1 MWVKKLVDT
10 FFSALI
16 VIVFL
21 PILGIISV
29 LIYFD
34 VGTPI
39 FFIQDRVGYAEK
51 VFKMVKF
58 RTMNNA
64 VDPAGRLLSD
74 AKRTTRLGAFL
85 RNSSLDELPEL
96 WNILCGQ
103 MSFVGPRPLLVRYLP
118 RYSVKQRRRHAVL
131 PGLTGLAQ
139 VSGRNSI
146 SWSEKFDFDV
156 WYVDN
161 WSIVLDMKIF
171 VQTFAVLINRSGVNH
186 SESVPMPEFWGE
198 VQSDGVSISD

>member
-1 MWVKKLVDT
+1 VKFFFDFFFAAFLLVV
-10 FFSALI
+10 FSPLLFVVVA
-16 VIVFL
+16 
-21 PILGIISV
+21 

-34 VGTPI
+34 VGSPV
-39 FFIQDRVGYAEK
+39 FFTQERVGIREQ
-51 VFKMVKF
+51 VFNLIKF

-64 VDPAGRLLSD
+64 VDSNGVFLSD
-74 AKRTTRLGAFL
+74 AERTTRLGAFL
-85 RNSSLDELPEL
+85 RSSSLDELPEL

-118 RYSVKQRRRHAVL
+118 RYSVVQRRRHTVL

-161 WSIVLDMKIF
+161 WSIMLDMKII
-171 VQTFAVLINRSGVNH
+171 VQTFAVLMKRSGVNH
-186 SESVPMPEFWGE
+186 SESVSMPEFWGE
-198 VQSDGVSISD
+198 VQSDGVSIPD

>member
-1 MWVKKLVDT
+1 MVFKAFFDVFFASLLLI
-10 FFSALI
+10 FFSPLLLLLVA
-16 VIVFL
+16 
-21 PILGIISV
+21 

-34 VGTPI
+34 MGAPV
-39 FFIQDRVGYAEK
+39 FFTQYRVGHRDQ
-51 VFKMVKF
+51 VFKLVKF
-58 RTMNNA
+58 RSMNDA
-64 VDPAGRLLSD
+64 VDSQGVLLPDSQ
-74 AKRTTRLGAFL
+74 RTTRLGAFL

-96 WNILCGQ
+96 WNILCGE

-118 RYSVKQRRRHAVL
+118 RYSVRQRRRHMVL

-161 WSIVLDMKIF
+161 WSIMLDMKII
-171 VQTFAVLINRSGVNH
+171 VQTFAVLMKRSGVNH
-186 SESVPMPEFWGE
+186 SESVSMPEFWGE
-198 VQSDGVSISD
+198 VQSDGVSIPD